1 MKWDGVDD
9 DVKWDDDST
18 LMVALIDQ
26 VVESECKVRNCKIAC
41 VQCVRRVCNNV
52 VLYSI

>member
-1 MKWDGVDD
+1 MKWDSVDD

-26 VVESECKVRNCKIAC
+26 GVECECKVKGLQNGVCA
-41 VQCVRRVCNNV
+41 VRALRMQ
-52 VLYSI
+52 

>member
-26 VVESECKVRNCKIAC
+26 VVECECKVRGLQNSVCA
-41 VQCVRRVCNNV
+41 VRASRMQ
-52 VLYSI
+52 